1 MIFQFIHQHRSSFS
15 VERMCNVLNVSVS
28 GYYAFRKR
36 KRSKREIDN
45 EQLLV
50 DIRVTFHAHRKRY
63 GSPRI
68 TQWLRKEKGWSCS
81 KNRVARLMKH
91 HEIRATTHRRY
102 RVTTDSNHQHPV
114 ADNRLN
120 QNFLVECSNQV
131 WVSDITYI
139 PTQEGWLYL
148 ATILDLFSRKV
159 VGWATSHSLSHDL
172 VCMALQRAMQNRKA
186 GPGLILHSDRG
197 RQYVSFEF
205 QNILTKHGFLPSMS
219 RKGNCYDNACA
230 ESFFKTLKMELVY
243 HERYQTRQEAHS
255 SLFEYIEHF
264 YNRIRLHSTL
274 GYLSPEQFE
283 RRACLVAS

>member
-1 MIFQFIHQHRSSFS
+1 M
-15 VERMCNVLNVSVS
+15 
-28 GYYAFRKR
+28 
-36 KRSKREIDN
+36 
-45 EQLLV
+45 
-50 DIRVTFHAHRKRY
+50 
-63 GSPRI
+63 
-68 TQWLRKEKGWSCS
+68 
-81 KNRVARLMKH
+81 
-91 HEIRATTHRRY
+91 
-102 RVTTDSNHQHPV
+102 TTDSNHQYPV

-120 QNFLVECSNQV
+120 RDFTVYRSNQV
-131 WVSDITYI
+131 WVSDMTYI

-159 VGWATSHSLSHDL
+159 VGWATSHRLSHDL
-172 VCMALQRAMQNRKA
+172 VCMALQRAIRNRKPH
-186 GPGLILHSDRG
+186 PGLILHSDRG
-197 RQYVSFEF
+197 RQYVSFAF
-205 QNILTKHGFLPSMS
+205 QKILSKHHLLPSMS

-243 HERYQTRQEAHS
+243 HERYQTRQEANS